1 MGTPVTYGHRVQH
14 QSGISGDDKVMQR
27 LSLKAKLWSA
37 VALMWVSLLAMAI
50 WGAWAQRDTMLA
62 ERRAGLTH
70 VVDAGLSLAK
80 HYAARAE
87 RGEMSVADAQKAAR
101 EQIGAIRYDG
111 ENYFGILNSQRVI
124 VLNAVNPKLEGR
136 DMSQFRDPSGKLM
149 FSDIVA
155 AARTNDPFVSYLW
168 PKPGSDKPVE
178 KISRV
183 GVYQPWDWYLT
194 TGVYVDDINAAFVGA
209 LLRWGAMLAV
219 IGLAVSGVMLL
230 IIRNVQQSLGG
241 EPEYA
246 TDIATRIADGDLLTQ
261 VRLRQGDGASLLH
274 AMQRMQGN
282 LQQMIG
288 RIRGGTSAITLAA
301 REIAEGN
308 TDLSARTEQQAA
320 ALEETASSME
330 QLTSTVRQNADNARQ
345 ASQLAE
351 NASAIAVRG
360 GQVVDQVVATMEGI
374 SQSSGKVVDIISVID
389 GIAFQTNILALNAA
403 VEAARA
409 GEQGRG
415 FAVVAG
421 EVRTLAQRSAAA
433 AKEIKELIESSNGR
447 VQDGSVLV
455 AQAGQTMH
463 DVVQAVRR
471 VTDIM
476 GEISAASEEQS
487 HGIEQVGRA
496 VTQMDEVT
504 QQNAAL
510 VEQAAAAAASMED
523 QARALDQAVA
533 AFRMNGG
540 MNGAA
545 TSDGANAPMT
555 RGTAAVAMQ
564 RLAA

>member
-1 MGTPVTYGHRVQH
+1 
-14 QSGISGDDKVMQR
+14 MQR
-27 LSLKAKLWSA
+27 LSLNAKLWSA
-37 VALMWVSLLAMAI
+37 VGLMWISLLAMAV
-50 WGAWAQRDTMLA
+50 WGAWAQRNTMLS

-70 VVDAGLSLAK
+70 VVDSGLSLVK
-80 HYAARAE
+80 HYAERAE
-87 RGEMSVADAQKAAR
+87 RGEMTVPNAQKLAR

-111 ENYFGILNSQRVI
+111 DNYFGILNSQRVI
-124 VLNAVNPKLEGR
+124 VLNSVNPKLEGK

-155 AARTNDPFVSYLW
+155 AARTDNPFVTYLW

-183 GVYQPWDWYLT
+183 GAYTPWDWYLT

-209 LLRWGAMLAV
+209 LLRWGAILAV
-219 IGLAVSGVMLL
+219 IGLAVSAVMLL
-230 IIRNVQQSLGG
+230 IIRNVRDSLGG

-246 TDIATRIADGDLLTQ
+246 ADIASRIADGDLLTQ
-261 VRLRQGDGASLLH
+261 VKLRQGDRASLLY

-288 RIRGGTSAITLAA
+288 RIRSGTGAITTAA

-351 NASAIAVRG
+351 SASSIAVRG

-374 SQSSGKVVDIISVID
+374 SSSSNKVVDIISVID

-433 AKEIKELIESSNGR
+433 AKEIKELIEASNGR
-447 VQDGSVLV
+447 VQDGSILV

-476 GEISAASEEQS
+476 GEISAASSEQS
-487 HGIEQVGRA
+487 HGIEQVSRA

-523 QARALDQAVA
+523 QAHQLDAAVA
-533 AFRMNGG
+533 AFRM
-540 MNGAA
+540 A
-545 TSDGANAPMT
+545 TGQHLE
-555 RGTAAVAMQ
+555 TASGPLRTQTASVAMQ

>member
-1 MGTPVTYGHRVQH
+1 
-14 QSGISGDDKVMQR
+14 MQR
-27 LSLKAKLWSA
+27 LSLNAKLWSA
-37 VALMWVSLLAMAI
+37 VGLMWISLLAMAV
-50 WGAWAQRDTMLA
+50 WGAWAQRNTMLS

-70 VVDAGLSLAK
+70 VVDSGLSLVK
-80 HYAARAE
+80 HYAERAE
-87 RGEMSVADAQKAAR
+87 RGEMTVPDAQKLAR

-111 ENYFGILNSQRVI
+111 DNYFGILNSQRVI
-124 VLNAVNPKLEGR
+124 VLNSVNPKLEGK

-155 AARTNDPFVSYLW
+155 AARTDNPFVTYLW

-183 GVYQPWDWYLT
+183 GAYTPWDWYLT

-209 LLRWGAMLAV
+209 LLRWGAILAV
-219 IGLAVSGVMLL
+219 IGLAVSAVMLL
-230 IIRNVQQSLGG
+230 IIRNVRDSLGG

-246 TDIATRIADGDLLTQ
+246 ADIASRIADGDLLTQ
-261 VRLRQGDGASLLH
+261 VKLRQGDRASLLY

-288 RIRGGTSAITLAA
+288 RIRSGTGAITTAA

-351 NASAIAVRG
+351 SASSIAVRG

-374 SQSSGKVVDIISVID
+374 SSSSNKVVDIISVID

-433 AKEIKELIESSNGR
+433 AKEIKELIEASNGR
-447 VQDGSVLV
+447 VQDGSILV

-476 GEISAASEEQS
+476 GEISAASSEQS
-487 HGIEQVGRA
+487 HGIEQVSRA

-523 QARALDQAVA
+523 QAHQLDAAVA
-533 AFRMNGG
+533 AFRM
-540 MNGAA
+540 A
-545 TSDGANAPMT
+545 TGQHLE
-555 RGTAAVAMQ
+555 TASGPLRTQTASVAMQ

>member
-1 MGTPVTYGHRVQH
+1 
-14 QSGISGDDKVMQR
+14 MQR

-37 VALMWVSLLAMAI
+37 VGLMWVSLLAMAI

-124 VLNAVNPKLEGR
+124 VLNSVNPKLEGK

-246 TDIATRIADGDLLTQ
+246 ADIATRIADGDLLTQ

-533 AFRMNGG
+533 AFRMNG
-540 MNGAA
+540 AA
-545 TSDGANAPMT
+545 TSDGANAPLT
-555 RGTAAVAMQ
+555 RGTAALAMQ

>member
-1 MGTPVTYGHRVQH
+1 
-14 QSGISGDDKVMQR
+14 MQR
-27 LSLKAKLWSA
+27 LSLNAKLWSA
-37 VALMWVSLLAMAI
+37 VGLMWISLLAMAV
-50 WGAWAQRDTMLA
+50 WGAWAQRNTMLS

-70 VVDAGLSLAK
+70 VVDSGLSLVK
-80 HYAARAE
+80 HYAERAE
-87 RGEMSVADAQKAAR
+87 RGEMTVPDAQKLAR

-111 ENYFGILNSQRVI
+111 DNYFGILNSQRVI
-124 VLNAVNPKLEGR
+124 VLNSVNPKLEGK

-155 AARTNDPFVSYLW
+155 AARTDNPFVTYLW

-183 GVYQPWDWYLT
+183 GAYTPWDWYLT

-209 LLRWGAMLAV
+209 LLRWGAILAV
-219 IGLAVSGVMLL
+219 IGLAVSAVMLL
-230 IIRNVQQSLGG
+230 IIRNVRDSLGG

-246 TDIATRIADGDLLTQ
+246 ADIASRIADGDLLTQ
-261 VRLRQGDGASLLH
+261 VKLRQGDRASLLY

-288 RIRGGTSAITLAA
+288 RIRSGTGAITTAA

-351 NASAIAVRG
+351 SASSIAVRG
-360 GQVVDQVVATMEGI
+360 GQVVDQVVATREGI
-374 SQSSGKVVDIISVID
+374 SSSSNKVVDIISVID

-409 GEQGRG
+409 GEQGRD

-433 AKEIKELIESSNGR
+433 AKEIKELIEASNGR
-447 VQDGSVLV
+447 VQDGSILV

-476 GEISAASEEQS
+476 GEISAASSEQS
-487 HGIEQVGRA
+487 HGIEQVSRA

-523 QARALDQAVA
+523 QAHQLDAAVA
-533 AFRMNGG
+533 AFRM
-540 MNGAA
+540 A
-545 TSDGANAPMT
+545 TGQHLE
-555 RGTAAVAMQ
+555 TASGPLRTQTASVAMQ

>member
-1 MGTPVTYGHRVQH
+1 
-14 QSGISGDDKVMQR
+14 MQR
-27 LSLKAKLWSA
+27 LSLNAKLWSA
-37 VALMWVSLLAMAI
+37 VGLMWISLLVMAV
-50 WGAWAQRDTMLA
+50 WGAWAQRNTMLS

-70 VVDAGLSLAK
+70 VVDSGLSLVK
-80 HYAARAE
+80 HYAERAE
-87 RGEMSVADAQKAAR
+87 RGEMTVPDAQKLAR

-111 ENYFGILNSQRVI
+111 DNYFGILNSQRVI
-124 VLNAVNPKLEGR
+124 VLNSVNPKLEGK

-155 AARTNDPFVSYLW
+155 AARTDNPFVTYLW

-183 GVYQPWDWYLT
+183 GAYTPWDWYLT

-209 LLRWGAMLAV
+209 LLRWGAILAV
-219 IGLAVSGVMLL
+219 IGLAVSAVMLL
-230 IIRNVQQSLGG
+230 IIRNVRDSLGG

-246 TDIATRIADGDLLTQ
+246 ADIASRIADGDLLTQ
-261 VRLRQGDGASLLH
+261 VKLRQGDRASLLY

-288 RIRGGTSAITLAA
+288 RIRSGTGAITTAA

-351 NASAIAVRG
+351 SASSIAVRG

-374 SQSSGKVVDIISVID
+374 SSSSNKVVDIISVID

-433 AKEIKELIESSNGR
+433 AKEIKELIEASNGR
-447 VQDGSVLV
+447 VQDGSILV

-476 GEISAASEEQS
+476 GEISAASSEQS
-487 HGIEQVGRA
+487 HGIEQVSRA

-523 QARALDQAVA
+523 QAHQLDAAVA
-533 AFRMNGG
+533 AFRM
-540 MNGAA
+540 A
-545 TSDGANAPMT
+545 TGQHLEMASGPLRT
-555 RGTAAVAMQ
+555 QTASVAMK

>member
-1 MGTPVTYGHRVQH
+1 
-14 QSGISGDDKVMQR
+14 MQR
-27 LSLKAKLWSA
+27 LSLNAKLWSA
-37 VALMWVSLLAMAI
+37 VGLMWISLLAMAV
-50 WGAWAQRDTMLA
+50 WGAWAQRNTMLS

-70 VVDAGLSLAK
+70 VVDSGLSLVK
-80 HYAARAE
+80 HYAERAE
-87 RGEMSVADAQKAAR
+87 RGEMTVPDAQKLAR

-111 ENYFGILNSQRVI
+111 DNYFGILNSQRVI
-124 VLNAVNPKLEGR
+124 VLNSVNPKLEGK

-155 AARTNDPFVSYLW
+155 AARTDNPFVTYLW

-183 GVYQPWDWYLT
+183 GAYTPWDWYLT

-209 LLRWGAMLAV
+209 LLRWGAILAV
-219 IGLAVSGVMLL
+219 IGLAVSAVMLL
-230 IIRNVQQSLGG
+230 IIRNVRDSLGG

-246 TDIATRIADGDLLTQ
+246 ADIASRIADGDLLTQ
-261 VRLRQGDGASLLH
+261 VKLRQGDRASLLY

-288 RIRGGTSAITLAA
+288 RIRSGTGAITTAA

-351 NASAIAVRG
+351 SASSIAVRG

-374 SQSSGKVVDIISVID
+374 SSSSNKVVDIISVID

-433 AKEIKELIESSNGR
+433 AKEIKELIEASNGR
-447 VQDGSVLV
+447 VQDGSILV

-476 GEISAASEEQS
+476 GEISAASSEQS
-487 HGIEQVGRA
+487 HGIEQVSRA

-523 QARALDQAVA
+523 QAHQLDAAVA
-533 AFRMNGG
+533 AFRM
-540 MNGAA
+540 A
-545 TSDGANAPMT
+545 TGQHVE
-555 RGTAAVAMQ
+555 TASGPLRTQTASVAMQ

>member
-1 MGTPVTYGHRVQH
+1 MKT
-14 QSGISGDDKVMQR
+14 
-27 LSLKAKLWSA
+27 KLWSA
-37 VALMWVSLLAMAI
+37 VALMWVSLLAMAV
-50 WGAWAQRDTMLA
+50 WGAWAQRNTMLA
-62 ERRAGLTH
+62 ERREGLTH
-70 VVDAGLSLAK
+70 VVDSGLSLVK

-87 RGEMSVADAQKAAR
+87 RGEIPVAEAQKLAR

-111 ENYFGILNSQRVI
+111 DNYFGILNSQRII
-124 VLNAVNPKLEGR
+124 VLNAVNPKLEGK

-155 AARTNDPFVSYLW
+155 AARTNDPFVTYLW
-168 PKPGSDKPVE
+168 PKPGSEKPVE

-183 GVYQPWDWYLT
+183 GAYSPWDWYLT

-230 IIRNVQQSLGG
+230 IIRNVQDSLGG

-246 TDIATRIADGDLLTQ
+246 ADIATRIADGDLLTQ
-261 VRLRQGDGASLLH
+261 VRLRRGDGASLLF
-274 AMQRMQGN
+274 AMQRMQAN

-288 RIRGGTSAITLAA
+288 RIRGGTSAITIAA

-330 QLTSTVRQNADNARQ
+330 ELTSTVRQNADNARQ
-345 ASQLAE
+345 ARQLAE
-351 NASAIAVRG
+351 NASSIAVRG

-433 AKEIKELIESSNGR
+433 AREIKELIEASNGR

-523 QARALDQAVA
+523 QARLLDQAVA
-533 AFRMNGG
+533 AFRMTSESQFVS
-540 MNGAA
+540 AA
-545 TSDGANAPMT
+545 LDDGAH
-555 RGTAAVAMQ
+555 GTAAVARQ

>member
-1 MGTPVTYGHRVQH
+1 
-14 QSGISGDDKVMQR
+14 MQR

-124 VLNAVNPKLEGR
+124 VLNAVNPKLEGK

-246 TDIATRIADGDLLTQ
+246 ADIATRIADGDLLTQ
-261 VRLRQGDGASLLH
+261 VRLRQGDSASLLH

-360 GQVVDQVVATMEGI
+360 GQVVDRVVATMEGI
-374 SQSSGKVVDIISVID
+374 SQSSGKVVDIIGVID

-533 AFRMNGG
+533 AFRMSGST
-540 MNGAA
+540 NGAA
-545 TSDGANAPMT
+545 TSEGMNAPMT